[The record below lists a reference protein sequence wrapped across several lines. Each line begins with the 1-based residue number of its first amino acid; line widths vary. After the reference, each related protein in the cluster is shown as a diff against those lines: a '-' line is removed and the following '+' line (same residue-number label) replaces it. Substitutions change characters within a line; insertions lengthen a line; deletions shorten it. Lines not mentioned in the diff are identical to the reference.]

1 MRTTFKTTWVALALL
16 LALSSCQNLETDVQ
30 TPETTSP
37 QKELREVI
45 ITASISDASDQ
56 TRTSYNET
64 EGKNYWS
71 PGDKIKVFSAGEAAQ
86 FTSLNT
92 VPETIVKFKGN
103 ISTIT
108 GSSNDDDDSKDYVW
122 GLYPYSTG
130 ATYAEPDGISRTARI
145 TTTYPDVQVGVAGT
159 FGDNLA
165 VMIGRSESLSIPF
178 RGAYSGAFFQVS
190 RDDIVSMT
198 LRGLNGEVLAGKA
211 TIGLDGN
218 LLPVVYDVTDEKTAV
233 TVTAPNGTFETGKNY
248 YIITLPDVAL
258 PNGYSVTLRRSDG
271 YEGTYE
277 LRANRPLNRIKFR
290 NLSEPVDVRI
300 ENAQNISS
308 GVSTGW
314 VQSTTQGINEIWYTS
329 SDGDVVEY
337 TLAAGSDNEIES
349 NVSPNA
355 NGGIGIVRFLSTLT
369 EIDEGAFMNK
379 TTLTSVSLPETVEYI
394 GAEAFQECSNLA
406 SVNLGSNVNRIE
418 EAAFW
423 DCAFS
428 SISLPE
434 GLEWIG
440 ADAFA
445 GCANL
450 TEITI
455 PNSVTYIGYDRYGR
469 FSSTP
474 FINCFSLE
482 SFYGKYASDDNKC
495 LINDGSLISFAT
507 GGMSGETYTIPEGVT
522 RIMNWAFAA
531 SLINHVVFP
540 SSLLYIGNY
549 AFCQSSLTDVS
560 IPATV
565 IAVYPYAF
573 SYCSDLQWVKIYKS
587 STVLGTSSPG
597 AVFDYSTCPIYV
609 PANLLKYYKSEQ
621 FWDSYEARYQPL
633 SEPNKILYT
642 TTDGEAVT
650 FNVTSDTGNTL
661 VQSGCKAPKN
671 NGGVGIIQF
680 SAPVTQ
686 IDQEALVGNDNLAS
700 IILPDS
706 VEDILPGA
714 ISECPNLT
722 DIQLG
727 TGLKHLYVDAL
738 AFTGITSISLPE
750 GLERIDFACFEF
762 CPLEE
767 VNIPSSV
774 EYIGNSDSAGGFY
787 GSPFNACASLTTF
800 TGKFASADGKC
811 LIKDDGTLVSFATGR
826 MNGQT
831 YTIPSNVTNIAR
843 HSFQLSTIKEAILPS
858 GLVEIWPDAFY
869 CSSIERI
876 TIPESVLRID
886 SEVFVNCNLLAEVKM
901 ERETPPFLGVKPFMN
916 THPDLKIWIPRVA
929 MDFYTDMNNYPKW
942 YALKDHFVYYS
953 SRPADNEIWYTSQ
966 EDVEVTYTVPYGSTN
981 VLDAANCLTPAEN
994 NGIGVISFTEPL
1006 TAVDFQAFAISSD
1019 HPERGKLTSVILPG
1033 GVETIERRA
1042 FYGCAN
1048 LAEVQFGSGL
1058 RHIGEQSFGG
1068 CGFSTINLPEGL
1080 TRLDYAAFSG
1090 NSNLT
1095 EVTLPESLQYL
1106 GYDDEE
1112 NFFGNPFENTPAL
1125 TTFNGNFASNDGRC
1139 LIYNYN
1145 GNDYLMSFAT
1155 GGMTGANYTVPS
1167 GVYGIGGLAFCN
1179 TTVKKVVLPDGLTLI
1194 ADFAFMNSGNLE
1206 SVNIPATVT
1215 SIRTRA
1221 FSGCSSLATVHM
1233 DGTTPPTLGASAF
1246 NNTPLE
1252 MEIEIPGA
1260 GYMAYA
1266 TGASNS
1272 WASLHLQMVAYQTNQ
1287 EIWYHNDI
1295 ADVTDNYDGNFGAN
1309 YSTTMTIPGDVLK
1322 GFKMNIDPPST
1333 LGDAPSFRIM
1343 VFDGPVTSVGD
1354 YCFGDDGLYHEPALH
1369 VDFVSLPPS
1378 ITSIGKGAF
1387 YKNTKLKNYPA
1398 HNSRMITSIG
1408 DDAFNGCSSM
1418 TGYNVSWIPGSE
1430 SSIYVGYYDVEIG
1443 AHAFKGCSGIENFA
1457 ANVNVMGEAAFKNC
1471 TGLKA
1476 VIGLRNMSAI
1486 PDSAFYACQN
1496 LEKISRGDSH
1506 DMLTTIGKAA
1516 FYNCRSLN
1524 KIYCYAD
1531 GEIEGAVNF
1540 LAVTSVGNSAF
1551 RGCKSMTAFN
1561 APALVTIDEYGFYD
1575 CWDMQSITVPSLEN
1589 VKMYGLGNCYSLS
1602 SLNLPAIK
1610 SLSNRAM
1617 AYPRDLAEL
1626 HLGPN
1631 LEFIGDE
1638 LFYTLNNQT
1647 VSGVSVPINQNK
1659 LELYFEG
1666 TTVTS
1671 TRPSIQNKAFD
1682 YQTDRSSI
1690 AATYY
1695 VPFKFKK
1702 IYVPSSK
1709 LEDYKAKLRTYTGN
1723 SSTYYNY
1730 GDEGFVEGY

>member
-1 MRTTFKTTWVALALL
+1 MRTIFKTHLMAMALL
-16 LALSSCQNLETDVQ
+16 VALSSCQNLEMDVQ
-30 TPETTSP
+30 PPEPSSP
-37 QKELREVI
+37 SSELREVI
-45 ITASISDASDQ
+45 ITASIADATSE
-56 TRTSYNET
+56 TRTSYNEP
-64 EGKNYWS
+64 ELKNYWS

-122 GLYPYSTG
+122 GLYPYSEA

-145 TTTYPDVQVGVAGT
+145 TTMFPDVQVGVAGT

-190 RDDIVSMT
+190 RNDIVSMT
-198 LRGLNGEVLAGKA
+198 LKGLNNEVLVGKA
-211 TIGLDGN
+211 TIGLN
-218 LLPVVYDVTDEKTAV
+218 NSLLPVVHEVTDGKTAV
-233 TVTAPNGTFETGKNY
+233 TVTAPHGTFETGKNY

-258 PNGYSVTLRRSDG
+258 PNGYSVTLRRNDG

-290 NLSEPVDVRI
+290 NLSDPVDVRI
-300 ENAQNISS
+300 ENAQNIAN

-423 DCAFS
+423 GCAFS

-445 GCANL
+445 ECANL

-455 PNSVTYIGYDRYGR
+455 PNSVTAIGYDRYGR

-727 TGLKHLYVDAL
+727 TGLKRLYIDAL

-774 EYIGNSDSAGGFY
+774 EYIGNRDSAGGFY

-811 LIKDDGTLVSFATGR
+811 LIKDDGTLVSFATGG

-886 SEVFVNCNLLAEVKM
+886 SEVFVNCSLLAEVKM

-929 MDFYTDMNNYPKW
+929 MDLYTDMNNYPKW

-966 EDVEVTYTVPYGSTN
+966 EDVEVTYTVPSGSTN

-1295 ADVTDNYDGNFGAN
+1295 ADVTDNYDGNFGAY

-1322 GFKMNIDPPST
+1322 GFKMNVAPPST

-1343 VFDGPVTSVGD
+1343 VFDGPVTSLGD

-1369 VDFVSLPPS
+1369 VDFVSLPKTV
-1378 ITSIGKGAF
+1378 TSIGKGAF
-1387 YKNTKLKNYPA
+1387 KANTKLLQYPVPVGVL
-1398 HNSRMITSIG
+1398 TSIG

-1418 TGYNVSWIPGSE
+1418 AGTNINWLGTNSIYTGYSDLE
-1430 SSIYVGYYDVEIG
+1430 LG
-1443 AHAFKGCSGIENFA
+1443 ARAFKGCVGFEEFA
-1457 ANVNVMGEAAFKNC
+1457 GQVTSMGKGAFQGC
-1471 TGLKA
+1471 TNLTKA
-1476 VIGLRNMSAI
+1476 EVGSMMEI
-1486 PDSAFYACQN
+1486 PDSAFYGCN
-1496 LEKISRGDSH
+1496 HLEEFVYFRDH
-1506 DMLTTIGKAA
+1506 LTTIGNYA
-1516 FYNCRSLN
+1516 FRN
-1524 KIYCYAD
+1524 CYALNLIWNRTSD
-1531 GEIEGAVNF
+1531 NQIVGANIN
-1540 LAVTSVGNSAF
+1540 ASSIGKYAF
-1551 RGCKSMTAFN
+1551 ASCRGITEVK
-1561 APALVTIDEYGFYD
+1561 APGLVTIDEYGFYD
-1575 CWDMQSITVPSLEN
+1575 CRSIQSITAPSLEN
-1589 VKMYGLGNCYSLS
+1589 IKMYGLGNCYSLA
-1602 SLNLPAIK
+1602 SLELPAIK
-1610 SLSNRAM
+1610 NISNRALS
-1617 AYPRDLAEL
+1617 YPRDLAL
-1626 HLGPN
+1626 LRLGPN
-1631 LEFIGDE
+1631 LQFIGDE
-1638 LFYTLNNQT
+1638 VFYTINNQT
-1647 VSGVSVPINQNK
+1647 VNGISVTINENQ

-1666 TTVTS
+1666 TDLTS
-1671 TRPSIQNKAFD
+1671 SKPNIQIKAFG
-1682 YQTDRSSI
+1682 YQYQNSGQT
-1690 AATYY
+1690 ATYY
-1695 VPFKFKK
+1695 IPFKFKK
-1702 IYVPSSK
+1702 IYVPSSA
-1709 LEDYKAKLRTYTGN
+1709 LEDYKSKLKARIKVDGADGEYSYWDAGL
-1723 SSTYYNY
+1723 
-1730 GDEGFVEGY
+1730 VEGI